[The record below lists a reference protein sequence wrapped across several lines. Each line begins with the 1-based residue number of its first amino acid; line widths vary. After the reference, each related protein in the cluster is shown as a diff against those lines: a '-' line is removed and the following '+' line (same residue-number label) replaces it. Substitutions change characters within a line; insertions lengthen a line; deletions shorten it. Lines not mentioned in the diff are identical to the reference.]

1 MRWRFTGIWGRN
13 GPLTRY
19 VKLRV
24 APGMPGTVTTVPWC
38 MSASL
43 TSGFRW
49 SGWRGKTS
57 PASQF
62 CVSGKRPIWAHQTGG
77 SPRNALFSHY
87 FAIHF
92 HSHWICPWWYEI
104 NAKEL
109 MPSRRPHYN
118 DVIMNT
124 MASHI
129 TSLTII
135 YSTGY
140 SGADERKHQSSASL
154 AFVRGIHRWPRWIA
168 CTNDQWHGFFF
179 HLMTSSCSIVI
190 LIHIL

>member
-1 MRWRFTGIWGRN
+1 MGTSDWRIPQKRAVFPLNLFALTTTIDYWARWQVSRMT
-13 GPLTRY
+13 
-19 VKLRV
+19 
-24 APGMPGTVTTVPWC
+24 
-38 MSASL
+38 ASFQCKYL
-43 TSGFRW
+43 
-49 SGWRGKTS
+49 
-57 PASQF
+57 
-62 CVSGKRPIWAHQTGG
+62 
-77 SPRNALFSHY
+77 LSH

-118 DVIMNT
+118 HIIMNT

-154 AFVRGIHRWPRWIA
+154 AFVRGIHRWPRWIP

-179 HLMTSSCSIVI
+179 FHLMISSCSIVI